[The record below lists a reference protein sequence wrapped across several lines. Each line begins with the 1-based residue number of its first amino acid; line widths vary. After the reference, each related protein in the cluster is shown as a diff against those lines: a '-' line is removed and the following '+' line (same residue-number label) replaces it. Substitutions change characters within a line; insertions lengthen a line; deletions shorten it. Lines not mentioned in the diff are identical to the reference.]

1 MPGVA
6 QQAGG
11 RAGTGACFLLLSP
24 RPLVELGYEAD
35 AVLQA

>member
-11 RAGTGACFLLLSP
+11 RAGTGACCLLLSP

-35 AVLQA
+35 VVLQA